1 MLNFKFYGTSI
12 VRSYFKL
19 GLSNFSS
26 IYNKNFSSSSSMIM
40 RCNILNF
47 DMSVQMPILK
57 DNIQNDNTNIGD
69 KIENTKIITNLD
81 DDENITVDLKG
92 RNSKA
97 PKRVNNTF

>member
-1 MLNFKFYGTSI
+1 
-12 VRSYFKL
+12 
-19 GLSNFSS
+19 
-26 IYNKNFSSSSSMIM
+26 M

-69 KIENTKIITNLD
+69 KIENTKIVTNLD

-97 PKRVNNTF
+97 PKRVNITF